1 MYNKI
6 KKEEKILTNDQAI
19 AQVLRHEPNS
29 CTLTTDTHMIWMSA
43 NHIHLK
49 CKRGYGTDTRRVNA
63 FHVTSPTVDVMTI
76 EDDEASPQVISKLM
90 AVATL
95 KEQCTARGLKTG
107 GTKAVL
113 LRRLN
118 DYSLSH
124 SDIHATL
131 SEGEEE

>member
-1 MYNKI
+1 MNKQI
-6 KKEEKILTNDQAI
+6 EKEETILTNDQAI

-29 CTLTTDTHMIWMSA
+29 CRLTTDTHMIWMSA

-90 AVATL
+90 TNAEL
-95 KEQCTARGLKTG
+95 KEQCVARGLKTG

-118 DYSLSH
+118 DYH
-124 SDIHATL
+124 VTL
-131 SEGEEE
+131 SVGEEE